1 MFVFSVKASKRQIAS
16 MVLCVVMLIVVLLV
30 AIFWPSG
37 DGDNPAQTGVSI
49 RGGDD
54 VERVSFLRELGYEVV
69 ETPVSVKEVLIPD
82 ELDDVLLEYNELQK
96 QAGMDLE
103 QYHGKRVKVWTYR
116 VLGAIDEDVQASLYV
131 YKDKIIGGDVHS
143 TALDGFMRG
152 LVKNT
157 EKA

>member
-1 MFVFSVKASKRQIAS
+1 
-16 MVLCVVMLIVVLLV
+16 ML
-30 AIFWPSG
+30 FRS
-37 DGDNPAQTGVSI
+37 
-49 RGGDD
+49 
-54 VERVSFLRELGYEVV
+54 V

-116 VLGAIDEDVQASLYV
+116 VLDAGNEDVQASLYV